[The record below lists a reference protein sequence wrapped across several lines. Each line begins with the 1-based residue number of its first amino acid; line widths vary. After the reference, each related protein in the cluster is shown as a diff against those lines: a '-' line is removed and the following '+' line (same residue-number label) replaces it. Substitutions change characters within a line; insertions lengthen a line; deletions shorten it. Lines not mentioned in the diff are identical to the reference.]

1 VARWLNILS
10 RAKSVSLG
18 YDLRHLRDWWNFL
31 KASFMAVKR
40 ISAILAVGMMVW
52 TVGCSG
58 STPKPP
64 APETT
69 TTEATTPTT
78 TPVEKPA
85 STTDILKS
93 KEPTT
98 PAVPVAIEANS
109 AAAAVTKTLQSLE
122 QGNLAEAYDFLP
134 PSYQA
139 DVDGLIQEFANRMD
153 PEVWSRLIGTARQ
166 TIDVLKTKKELILD
180 LDLFRNRPEVEP
192 YRKSWDSSLEILSH
206 LSKSDAAELAT
217 LKKVTAR
224 SLLPGKT
231 SATPQQFDAIGL
243 ALGANLARQFA
254 GVTVTPVRTDGAAE
268 VVAIRGPTDEEPS
281 EVVYVKH
288 DGRWLPKSLV
298 DHWDE
303 GIKADRVWLEKLPA
317 RIKAV
322 KPQILEALSQAD
334 EILDQL
340 AAAGNREQFEQAAG
354 PAILSLATAWPNLQ
368 LLARQAMTGESTL
381 PSVTITINHQLSEAE
396 AGKFTATVLKPL
408 NEAGSDYTF
417 LANDGRTF
425 CRLQRID
432 DMIALQVT
440 LATYFKV
447 PAAAVRYDRDAAT
460 ITIDLDR

>member
-1 VARWLNILS
+1 
-10 RAKSVSLG
+10 
-18 YDLRHLRDWWNFL
+18 
-31 KASFMAVKR
+31 
-40 ISAILAVGMMVW
+40 
-52 TVGCSG
+52 
-58 STPKPP
+58 
-64 APETT
+64 
-69 TTEATTPTT
+69 
-78 TPVEKPA
+78 
-85 STTDILKS
+85 
-93 KEPTT
+93 
-98 PAVPVAIEANS
+98 
-109 AAAAVTKTLQSLE
+109 LE

-139 DVDGLIQEFANRMD
+139 DIDGLIHEFANRMD
-153 PEVWSRLIGTARQ
+153 PEIWSRLIGTTRK

-206 LSKSDAAELAT
+206 LSHSDAAELAS

-224 SLLPGKT
+224 SLLPGKA

-254 GVTVTPVRTDGAAE
+254 GVTVTPVRTEGTE
-268 VVAIRGPTDEEPS
+268 ETIAIRGPTDEEPS

-303 GIKADRVWLEKLPA
+303 GIKTDRVWLEKLPD
-317 RIKAV
+317 RIKVV

-340 AAAGNREQFEQAAG
+340 LAAGNRERFEQAAG

-381 PSVTITINHQLSEAE
+381 PSVTITINRQLSEAE

-425 CRLQRID
+425 CRIQRVD

-447 PAAAVRYDRDAAT
+447 PAADVRYDRDAAT
-460 ITIDLDR
+460 ITIDLDH

>member
-1 VARWLNILS
+1 MTVNR
-10 RAKSVSLG
+10 
-18 YDLRHLRDWWNFL
+18 F
-31 KASFMAVKR
+31 
-40 ISAILAVGMMVW
+40 SALVAVGLMVW
-52 TVGCSG
+52 TVGCSS
-58 STPKPP
+58 STPKPTV
-64 APETT
+64 PEASTS
-69 TTEATTPTT
+69 EATTPTT
-78 TPVEKPA
+78 KPVEQPA
-85 STTDILKS
+85 STTDVPKS
-93 KEPTT
+93 KEPTA
-98 PAVPVAIEANS
+98 PAIPVTIDANS
-109 AAAAVTKTLQSLE
+109 AAGTVTKTLQTLE

-139 DVDGLIQEFANRMD
+139 DIDGLIHEFANRMD
-153 PEVWSRLIGTARQ
+153 PEVWSRLIGTARK
-166 TIDVLKTKKELILD
+166 TINVLKTKKELILD

-206 LSKSDAAELAT
+206 LSNSDAAELAS
-217 LKKVTAR
+217 LKNVTAR
-224 SLLPGKT
+224 SLLPGKA

-254 GVTVTPVRTDGAAE
+254 GVTVTPVRTDGTEE
-268 VVAIRGPTDEEPS
+268 VIAIRGPTDEEPA
-281 EVVYVKH
+281 EVAYVKH

-317 RIKAV
+317 RIKVV

-340 AAAGNREQFEQAAG
+340 AAASNREQFEQAAG

-381 PSVTITINHQLSEAE
+381 PSVTITINRQLSEAE

-447 PAAAVRYDRDAAT
+447 PAADVKYDRDAST